1 MVSSV
6 AGGAAS
12 APADSS
18 TASAVDEEHLS
29 RQTMGDP
36 DVERQ
41 ALILFRDNAS
51 AALVAIANAERMA
64 ERCDAAHKLV
74 GAARAIGAW
83 RLAAAA
89 AEIEASG
96 ALTADAVA
104 VLAATMTEVTD
115 FIAARLA
122 A

>member
-1 MVSSV
+1 M

-12 APADSS
+12 APADSPS
-18 TASAVDEEHLS
+18 AGSAVDEEHLR
-29 RQTMGDP
+29 RQTMGDR

-51 AALVAIANAERMA
+51 AALVAIANAGRMA
-64 ERCDAAHKLV
+64 ERCEAAHKLV

-96 ALTADAVA
+96 ALTADGVA